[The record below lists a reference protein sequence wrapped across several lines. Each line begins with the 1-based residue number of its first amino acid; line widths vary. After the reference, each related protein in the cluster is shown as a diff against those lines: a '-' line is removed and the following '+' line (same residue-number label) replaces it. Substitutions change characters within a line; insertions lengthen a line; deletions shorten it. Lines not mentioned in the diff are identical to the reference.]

1 MTMEAND
8 EATSEEDVLALSSDQ
23 VVLSELPCG
32 DIYLT
37 DERYDRNLVDSLLK
51 IDQELHDNETL
62 LDVLT
67 AATTEFLS
75 PWALTVPNP
84 KFIPHVPKKK
94 HAKSAD
100 NSIHSY
106 HPAVN
111 TELRYKD
118 RLRRSHETD
127 IRISTQYNQCV
138 EPTTYRYV
146 PNNGKYRLNKGS
158 PQHSSPSLNV
168 RRMKCLD
175 KYISPEQR
183 VVQRDVQKSMKKEQL
198 QQELV
203 KQQDESEKHNVLH
216 HYEKDPKE
224 IAKRGDFIDSCSN
237 IEVRESV
244 KNEIWNDNASKDTD
258 RKTIPPKMHQ
268 AMELPAMDIPL
279 VGKQI
284 SEKFMEKF
292 SRRINALDQ
301 EIKRDIRMLRR
312 NPEDMWRSKSEPSRV
327 MSQHMMDL
335 RDVPKEAISD
345 VNPSI
350 TKHRRPEPITED
362 QVAQSYSS
370 ALDNLETTYDIS
382 SEKDVSPHKETM
394 FYKVGSKA
402 NERQNNSALSN
413 SEIYERDVTPAS
425 DSGGVPTHRHHA
437 QPRRTMS
444 FDQNMIQRAKMHRDY
459 RLSSQAH
466 SQYLKR
472 VPASNTYVTNASKP
486 LTVFKPLKAKPKE
499 RTTSEAKSSTVNNSS
514 SAKNVSN
521 GFTAVPLGK
530 SRTKDA
536 EQEQLGQKLIPGVA
550 GKRLQMSVVNH
561 RLL

>member
-1 MTMEAND
+1 MEATD
-8 EATSEEDVLALSSDQ
+8 EATSEEDVLALSSDN
-23 VVLSELPCG
+23 VVLSEVPCG

-37 DERYDRNLVDSLLK
+37 DERCDRNLVDSLLN
-51 IDQELHDNETL
+51 IDQELHDKETL

-67 AATTEFLS
+67 PATAESLS

-100 NSIHSY
+100 DSIHSC
-106 HPAVN
+106 HPALN

-127 IRISTQYNQCV
+127 IRISTQYYQCV

-146 PNNGKYRLNKGS
+146 PNNGKYRLNKAS
-158 PQHSSPSLNV
+158 PQNSSPSLNL

-183 VVQRDVQKSMKKEQL
+183 VVQREVQKSMKKEQL

-203 KQQDESEKHNVLH
+203 KQEDESEKHNVLH
-216 HYEKDPKE
+216 QHEKDPKE
-224 IAKRGDFIDSCSN
+224 IAKRSDFIDSCSQ
-237 IEVRESV
+237 IEIREAV
-244 KNEIWNDNASKDTD
+244 KNEILNDNASKDTD

-268 AMELPAMDIPL
+268 AMEVPAMDIPL

-301 EIKRDIRMLRR
+301 GIKRDIRMLRR
-312 NPEDMWRSKSEPSRV
+312 NPEDMWRSKSEPSQM

-335 RDVPKEAISD
+335 RDVPKEAMSD
-345 VNPSI
+345 VNPSL
-350 TKHRRPEPITED
+350 TKHKRPESITED
-362 QVAQSYSS
+362 QVTQSYSS
-370 ALDNLETTYDIS
+370 TLENIETTYDIS
-382 SEKDVSPHKETM
+382 SEKDVNPHKGTL

-402 NERQNNSALSN
+402 NERQNDSTPSN
-413 SEIYERDVTPAS
+413 AEFYERGVTPAS
-425 DSGGVPTHRHHA
+425 DSGGVPVQRHHT

-444 FDQNMIQRAKMHRDY
+444 LDQNMIQRAKMHRDY
-459 RLSSQAH
+459 RLSTKAH
-466 SQYLKR
+466 SQYLKK
-472 VPASNTYVTNASKP
+472 VPESNTYGTNVSKP

-499 RTTSEAKSSTVNNSS
+499 RSTSEAKTSTVNNSS
-514 SAKNVSN
+514 SAKHVAN

-536 EQEQLGQKLIPGVA
+536 EQDQLGQKLIPGVA

-561 RLL
+561 GLL

>member
-1 MTMEAND
+1 MEASD
-8 EATSEEDVLALSSDQ
+8 EATSEEDVLAEE
-23 VVLSELPCG
+23 VLSEVPCG

-37 DERYDRNLVDSLLK
+37 DERYDRNLVDTLLN

-62 LDVLT
+62 LDVIT
-67 AATTEFLS
+67 PATTESLS

-100 NSIHSY
+100 DSQHSY
-106 HPAVN
+106 RPVLS
-111 TELRYKD
+111 TEIRYKE
-118 RLRRSHETD
+118 RFRRSHETD
-127 IRISTQYNQCV
+127 IRTSSQYNHCV

-158 PQHSSPSLNV
+158 PQNTSPSLNL

-183 VVQRDVQKSMKKEQL
+183 VVQREVQKSMKKEEQL

-203 KQQDESEKHNVLH
+203 KQQEESGKHNVLH
-216 HYEKDPKE
+216 EREKDPKE
-224 IAKRGDFIDSCSN
+224 IEKRSDSIGSYSPT
-237 IEVRESV
+237 EVRESV
-244 KNEIWNDNASKDTD
+244 KNEGLSDSTSKDTD
-258 RKTIPPKMHQ
+258 RKTIQPKIHQ
-268 AMELPAMDIPL
+268 TIDLPAMDIPL

-284 SEKFMEKF
+284 SQKFMEKF

-301 EIKRDIRMLRR
+301 EIKRDIRLLRR
-312 NPEDMWRSKSEPSRV
+312 NPEDMMRSKSEPSRI
-327 MSQHMMDL
+327 MSQPMGDL

-345 VNPSI
+345 AKPSLI
-350 TKHRRPEPITED
+350 RHRRPEPITED

-370 ALDNLETTYDIS
+370 TLEKLETTYDTS
-382 SEKDVSPHKETM
+382 GDKDVNSHQNTL
-394 FYKVGSKA
+394 FYKVGSKVD
-402 NERQNNSALSN
+402 ERQNDSVPSN
-413 SEIYERDVTPAS
+413 SEFYKRNITPAS
-425 DSGGVPTHRHHA
+425 DSGGISVQRHHA

-444 FDQNMIQRAKMHRDY
+444 FDQNMIQRAKLHRDF

-466 SQYLKR
+466 SQYLKK
-472 VPASNTYVTNASKP
+472 VPESTTYGTSVSKP
-486 LTVFKPLKAKPKE
+486 LTVFKPLKGKPKE
-499 RTTSEAKSSTVNNSS
+499 RTTSEAKASTVNNSS
-514 SAKNVSN
+514 SAKHVTN
-521 GFTAVPLGK
+521 GFSAVPLGK
-530 SRTKDA
+530 NRTK
-536 EQEQLGQKLIPGVA
+536 ESEPEQLGQKLIPGVA